1 MTLVE
6 QCEKRWQESKFMFQY
21 TFDPEPWQ
29 HEVRVFAHHKRSKT
43 NTQIACGFGA
53 TKQGAYA
60 MADTGVDDHF
70 ADANESG
77 KGDPREG

>member
-1 MTLVE
+1 MNLVE
-6 QCEKRWQESKFMFQY
+6 QREKRWKESKLMFTY
-21 TFDPEPWQ
+21 RCDPDPWQ
-29 HEVRVFAHHKRSKT
+29 HEVRVFANSKRSK
-43 NTQIACGFGA
+43 NLVQIACGFGA

-70 ADANESG
+70 ADENERG